1 MLKFAIGICFII
13 TCYKLNDYI
22 SIKFCG
28 SQKLERIV
36 PITIYIIEIL
46 MWTKIMTLVI

>member
-13 TCYKLNDYI
+13 TCYKLNDYVD
-22 SIKFCG
+22 IKF
-28 SQKLERIV
+28 QENNNYNRIAAV
-36 PITIYIIEIL
+36 TIYIIEVI

>member
-13 TCYKLNDYI
+13 TCYKLNDYV
-22 SIKFCG
+22 SIKFWEG
-28 SQKLERIV
+28 KKLDRIV
-36 PITIYIIEIL
+36 AITIYIIEII